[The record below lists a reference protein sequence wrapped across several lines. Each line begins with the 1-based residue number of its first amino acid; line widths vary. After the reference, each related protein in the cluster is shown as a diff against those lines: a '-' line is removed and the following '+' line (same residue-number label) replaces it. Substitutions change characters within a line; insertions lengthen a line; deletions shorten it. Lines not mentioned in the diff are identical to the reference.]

1 MKKSKLRS
9 KKAFGLILIAAI
21 SCALLWLFLDQPRPH
36 NPKVFGEP
44 AKTQWKPI
52 GAQSAG
58 QYNYD
63 IIPEPTT
70 WSAIHVN
77 VSNADSVWGVAAPM
91 FELDWVAEPAY
102 FIPSGPLLDNQGN
115 LYFSS
120 NFYHGERVD
129 LVAIDAKTGERRW
142 AIPAIGKMSVGGPF
156 ILNDPDNPGAQ
167 IIYVAGPER
176 IMAVRQDGSILWS
189 KATGI
194 KVALIEEKGE
204 DKDQTHFQNFNYHP
218 ASDSL
223 ITITKAGGLFAFSRK
238 TGDLMA
244 TGQIIGSP
252 AVSGEGTKVPS
263 LIVNKVDPLMDKAF
277 GKTLDGRNLF
287 SAAVNYIYGGGGV
300 VTNYFSIDPNSSRIY
315 VAATA
320 PDAEDGTED
329 GRSEMGA
336 IYAFNLVDD
345 GNGGL
350 EFKELNRKTFQGG
363 TGATP
368 SLSAD
373 GTRVYESDNE
383 GHVIALDHELNELWR
398 VNVGEP
404 LVGSITV
411 APDNNELY
419 AVTANDVFQLID
431 HGDHGTL
438 NWTAELNG
446 FDGYAN
452 VDEQANAL
460 TATATANGVVVM
472 IGGGKNILGNTI
484 MLHMG
489 MGLLDRQTGKLRY
502 FAEGREDSVAM
513 SVVAADG
520 SIYVAHGPMRRAV
533 GKAFYPDLTPDVIGG
548 VSRFKPIRLDLLARD
563 AICAAQARAANAST
577 LDQVA
582 ETAAVSTDSRQIK
595 FLITQAGSGIEQ
607 AVSDGDMTPGDASS
621 LRELLAQSLDSLAA
635 SDLAS
640 SATTLNSACEMFD

>member
-1 MKKSKLRS
+1 
-9 KKAFGLILIAAI
+9 
-21 SCALLWLFLDQPRPH
+21 
-36 NPKVFGEP
+36 
-44 AKTQWKPI
+44 
-52 GAQSAG
+52 
-58 QYNYD
+58 
-63 IIPEPTT
+63 
-70 WSAIHVN
+70 
-77 VSNADSVWGVAAPM
+77 
-91 FELDWVAEPAY
+91 
-102 FIPSGPLLDNQGN
+102 
-115 LYFSS
+115 
-120 NFYHGERVD
+120 
-129 LVAIDAKTGERRW
+129 
-142 AIPAIGKMSVGGPF
+142 
-156 ILNDPDNPGAQ
+156 
-167 IIYVAGPER
+167 
-176 IMAVRQDGSILWS
+176 
-189 KATGI
+189 
-194 KVALIEEKGE
+194 
-204 DKDQTHFQNFNYHP
+204 
-218 ASDSL
+218 
-223 ITITKAGGLFAFSRK
+223 
-238 TGDLMA
+238 MA

>member
-1 MKKSKLRS
+1 MKKSKLRG

-44 AKTQWKPI
+44 AKTQWKPV

-58 QYNYD
+58 QCNYD

-120 NFYHGERVD
+120 NFYHGDRVD
-129 LVAIDAKTGERRW
+129 LVSLDAKTGERRW

-176 IMAVRQDGSILWS
+176 VMAVRQDGSILWS

-194 KVALIEEKGE
+194 KVADAENT
-204 DKDQTHFQNFNYHP
+204 DQTHFQNFNYHP

-238 TGDLMA
+238 TGDLIA
-244 TGQIIGSP
+244 TGQILGAP
-252 AVSGEGTKVPS
+252 AISGEGTKVPS

-315 VAATA
+315 IAATA
-320 PDAEDGTED
+320 PDAEDGNED

-383 GHVIALDHELNELWR
+383 GHVIALDHELKEVWR

-533 GKAFYPDLTPDVIGG
+533 GKAFYPELTPDIIGG

-563 AICAAQARAANAST
+563 AICAAGARAANAST
-577 LDQVA
+577 LDQN
-582 ETAAVSTDSRQIK
+582 TDAAAISTDSRQVE
-595 FLITQAGSGIEQ
+595 FLTTQGENAIET
-607 AVSDGDMTPGDASS
+607 AVSDGDLTQANADL
-621 LRELLAQSLDSLAA
+621 LRGLLEK
-635 SDLAS
+635 S
-640 SATTLNSACEMFD
+640 SAQLTTGDLVKTAIALNSACEIFD